1 MARKFRLGVHRK
13 NEFLKKRVLQFQ
25 DRDHPA
31 STISV
36 LQRKITELA
45 VLPKGR
51 LSMLVP
57 V

>member
-1 MARKFRLGVHRK
+1 MARKVRLGVHRK
-13 NEFLKKRVLQFQ
+13 NEFLKKRVLQFR